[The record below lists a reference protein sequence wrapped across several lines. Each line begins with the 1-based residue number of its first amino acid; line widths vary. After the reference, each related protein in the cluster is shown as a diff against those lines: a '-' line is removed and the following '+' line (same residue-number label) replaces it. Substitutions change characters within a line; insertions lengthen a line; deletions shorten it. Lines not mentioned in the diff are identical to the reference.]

1 MKRYELPQTLRF
13 ITFSTYL
20 RLPLFRN
27 DAIKDRFL
35 EHLALNRRD
44 HGFHLYGWVVM
55 PEHVHL
61 LVWPRLPECPL
72 SAAIHQL
79 KLHFGREVIARWR
92 ELNAAILAKLEA
104 PDGST
109 RFWQRGGGHDRNVDG
124 EAEFTEK
131 LNYIHQNPVQRGLV
145 TEATKYRWSSA
156 AWHAG
161 ERSGGLKA
169 DVLPPRRPGV

>member
-1 MKRYELPQTLRF
+1 MATERRKAMERRELEQTPRF
-13 ITFSTYL
+13 LTFSTYL

-27 DAIKDRFL
+27 DAIQDRFL
-35 EHLALNRRD
+35 DHLALNRRD

-61 LVWPRLPECPL
+61 LVWPRLPDFPF

-79 KLHFGREVIARWR
+79 KLFFGSEVIARWR
-92 ELNAAILAKLEA
+92 ELNAAILAELEA
-104 PDGST
+104 PNGST

-131 LNYIHQNPVQRGLV
+131 LKYIHQNPV
-145 TEATKYRWSSA
+145 
-156 AWHAG
+156 
-161 ERSGGLKA
+161 
-169 DVLPPRRPGV
+169 